1 MARLILVAWRWIC
14 VLVTGLSVGL
24 PPLALAN
31 APTDDS
37 LRSAQVCEYAA
48 ATAAAEFGIPPTIM
62 GALTL
67 TETGRRMQGH
77 VRPWAWS
84 VNAEGA
90 GSWFD
95 EPASALAFAED
106 RIAMGRPNVDI
117 GCFQIN
123 YRWHGENFPSVAAMF
138 DPLTNA
144 RYAASFV
151 RRLYDETGDWRAAA
165 GAFHSRTA
173 ANANKYLARFDEL
186 YAMLDE
192 RGFDGLM
199 DGPETYNQFAN
210 AAPMP
215 EEKVRRAR
223 EKLTLLGAPIGTPGT
238 GMAGSLAVVA
248 DTRGALLGSS
258 RLALIG
264 DGVASPTMPGRSS
277 LWDDGMP

>member
-1 MARLILVAWRWIC
+1 MAQGFSSIWHWLL
-14 VLVTGLSVGL
+14 LLSLSGGL
-24 PPLALAN
+24 PPAAWAN
-31 APTDDS
+31 APADDT
-37 LRSAQVCEYAA
+37 LRSAQICEYAA
-48 ATAAAEFGIPPTIM
+48 TTAAAEYGIPPDIM

-67 TETGRRMQGH
+67 TETGRRMQGN
-77 VRPWAWS
+77 VRPWAWG

-123 YRWHGENFPSVAAMF
+123 YRWHGQNFSSLAAMF

-151 RRLYDETGDWRAAA
+151 RQLYDETGDWRAAA

-173 ANANKYLARFDEL
+173 TNANKYLARFDQL
-186 YAMLDE
+186 HAMLRE
-192 RGFDGLM
+192 RGFDGLQ
-199 DGPETYNQFAN
+199 DSPETYNQFAN

-215 EEKVRRAR
+215 MERVRRAR
-223 EKLTLLGAPIGTPGT
+223 EKLTLLGAPIGTPPT
-238 GMAGSLAVVA
+238 GMAGSLAVIG
-248 DTRGALLGSS
+248 DTHGALLGGS
-258 RLALIG
+258 RMALIG
-264 DGVASPTMPGRSS
+264 EGIATGTMPGRSS